1 LTEYFNENFGGHNSG
16 KIAIIGDNLK
26 YQQMSLSAVDAQ
38 LIDQLKL
45 SAEMVCSVFHVPP
58 YKVGIGNM
66 PVQSTVESLN
76 IEYYGQA
83 LQRLIEDAESC
94 FDRGIG
100 LANDLGVEFDL
111 DGLLRMD
118 TPSKVNAMRDAVALQ
133 SSPRTRRAG
142 NSICRQLRAARAR
155 ISSNKI
161 LALRLSKRDA
171 QADPF
176 SPGGAKPPAS
186 DVPPPTANDNAA
198 ARQSAEFRAEFARR
212 FV

>member
-1 LTEYFNENFGGHNSG
+1 
-16 KIAIIGDNLK
+16 
-26 YQQMSLSAVDAQ
+26 MSLSAVDAQ

-118 TPSKVNAMRDAVALQ
+118 TPSKVNAMRDAVGSAIFAPNEARRKFDLPPVAGGESPYLQMQNFSLEAL
-133 SSPRTRRAG
+133 A
-142 NSICRQLRAARAR
+142 
-155 ISSNKI
+155 
-161 LALRLSKRDA
+161 KRDA

-176 SPGGAKPPAS
+176 SSGGAKPPAS

>member
-1 LTEYFNENFGGHNSG
+1 
-16 KIAIIGDNLK
+16 
-26 YQQMSLSAVDAQ
+26 MSLSAVDAQ

-45 SAEMVCSVFHVPP
+45 TAEMVCSVFHVPP
-58 YKVGIGNM
+58 YKVGIGSM

-83 LQRLIEDAESC
+83 LQRLIEDGEAC

-118 TPSKVNAMRDAVALQ
+118 TPSKVTAMRDAVGSAVFSPNEARRKFDLPPVEGGDSPYLQQQNFSLSAL
-133 SSPRTRRAG
+133 A
-142 NSICRQLRAARAR
+142 
-155 ISSNKI
+155 
-161 LALRLSKRDA
+161 KRDA
-171 QADPF
+171 QVDPF
-176 SPGGAKPPAS
+176 SPSAGAPAAPSAS
-186 DVPPPTANDNAA
+186 DAAAANDNET
-198 ARQSAEFRAEFARR
+198 ARQNAEFRAEFARR